1 MDTEIKIG
9 RDVEGVNVCRVPAMY
24 SKVSRFHAI
33 LQWRNGVATLMDNGS
48 SNGTFVNGRRI
59 TSCQVSENDTVWLG
73 GNENDGKCYQL
84 DLRKLLSSFRVSGS
98 EPTYV
103 QPQSYPRQD
112 TPVGNQF
119 SGVGSV
125 HGNDYSREFER
136 LKQAYIGYHE
146 EYSKLTKKAN
156 TRMQLPRILLS
167 LIPALLGL
175 TIMLVS
181 KKDMTIRIVAV
192 SAGSVLSGLVG
203 TLTMGKG
210 SKKKEKLTEDILD
223 LQLKYQKDYKCPKC
237 GKAYNL
243 DLHWKKIQAEGKCP
257 YGCGAQF

>member
-1 MDTEIKIG
+1 MDIDIKIG
-9 RDVEGVNVCRVPAMY
+9 REVDGANVCRVPE
-24 SKVSRFHAI
+24 SFTKVSRLHAI
-33 LQWRNGVATLMDNGS
+33 LQWHDGVATLVDNGS

-84 DLRKLLSSFRVSGS
+84 DLRQLFSSLRASGNQ
-98 EPTYV
+98 PTYSR
-103 QPQSYPRQD
+103 QQSYSRQD
-112 TPVGNQF
+112 APMGNQF
-119 SGVGSV
+119 SEMGNAQ
-125 HGNDYSREFER
+125 GNDYSREFER
-136 LKQAYIGYHE
+136 VKQAYIGYHE

-175 TIMLVS
+175 AIMLIS
-181 KKDMTIRIVAV
+181 KDMTMRIVAV